1 MLTPSVVASPHAH
14 APVSIERTMRLVML
28 ALLPATL
35 LGLWQFGWPAIFLFL
50 VTLCAALLFEAL
62 ALILAGKP
70 LKPSL
75 LDGSAL
81 LTGWLLALTL
91 PPWAPWWIGFLGAFV
106 AIVIGK
112 QVFGGLGQNLFN
124 PAMVARV
131 VLLVSFPLEM
141 TQWVGPEPLFF
152 AQAPGLGDA
161 LTISLDGLAAPWD
174 AMSGA
179 SILGQV
185 DLALQQGGDLGA
197 AMPALFPPL
206 SALLGGI
213 PGSLGE
219 TSALLLLLGGLF
231 LLRKGVID
239 WVIPVA
245 VLLGVVVPAS
255 LLHLID
261 PSRFAAP
268 LLHLLAGA
276 TLLTAFFI
284 ATDPVTSPVSRMGQA
299 VFGAGIGLLIY
310 LIRTFGAYPEGAAFA
325 ILLMNAAT
333 PMLDH
338 YLKPR
343 IFGRDRRGQPLPVPE
358 EATGQA
364 TAGHATAPAT
374 GEGK

>member
-1 MLTPSVVASPHAH
+1 MLAARLVASPHAH
-14 APVSIERTMRLVML
+14 APVSIARSMRLVML

-35 LGLWQFGWPAIFLFL
+35 LGLWLFGWPAIFLF
-50 VTLCAALLFEAL
+50 VATLSAAVLFEAL
-62 ALILAGKP
+62 ALLLAGKR

-75 LDGSAL
+75 LDGWAL

-91 PPWAPWWIGFLGAFV
+91 PPWAPWWIGVLGAFI
-106 AIVIGK
+106 AIIVGK

-141 TQWVGPEPLFF
+141 TQWIGPQPLFF
-152 AQAPGLGDA
+152 APSPGLESG
-161 LTISLDGLAAPWD
+161 LGISLAGLAAPWD

-185 DLALQQGGDLGA
+185 DLALQQGGDLSA
-197 AMPALFPPL
+197 AIPALFAPI

-231 LLRKGVID
+231 LIRKGVID

-245 VLLGVVVPAS
+245 VLLGVALPAS

-261 PSRFAAP
+261 PSRFAGP

-284 ATDPVTSPVSRMGQA
+284 ATDPVTSPVSRLAQA
-299 VFGAGIGLLIY
+299 VFGASVGLLIY
-310 LIRTFGAYPEGAAFA
+310 LIRTFGVYPEGAAFA

-343 IFGRDRRGQPLPVPE
+343 VFGRDRRGRPLPVAE
-358 EATGQA
+358 DAAVAESTGKGQS
-364 TAGHATAPAT
+364 
-374 GEGK
+374 